1 VDFQFGMDAFEFH
14 IFLEL
19 YDKGNIILTDQ
30 SLNILSL
37 VRPHVQGEDKYA
49 HKNWLLLPCTIFML
63 SLNDLILS

>member
-1 VDFQFGMDAFEFH
+1 MKLRKHLSNKRIENISQVGVDRVVDFQFGTGDFEFH

-37 VRPHVQGEDKYA
+37 VRPHSHGEEKY
-49 HKNWLLLPCTIFML
+49 
-63 SLNDLILS
+63 